1 MLKSFPLVQ
10 VPKSLGFLGSQYIS
24 GRFYGCPI
32 FSLLLILFCVSYKE
46 LSFLT
51 EAPIMWI
58 GLILKL
64 KVSSMSY
71 KAINLV
77 VDNHQFMTM
86 VHITLH
92 FAKKSVLLMYL
103 D

>member
-1 MLKSFPLVQ
+1 MDAQYSLYYLFSSVSLML
-10 VPKSLGFLGSQYIS
+10 
-24 GRFYGCPI
+24 
-32 FSLLLILFCVSYKE
+32 YKE
-46 LSFLT
+46 LLFLT

-58 GLILKL
+58 GLTLKL

-86 VHITLH
+86 IHITLH
-92 FAKKSVLLMYL
+92 FAKKSV
-103 D
+103 